1 MKLTDGKRTVEIIM
15 IEWNGKRWGLDWS
28 QDFFNA
34 GKLADD
40 ETGVSIVEDVY
51 YCIEQ
56 AMDWK
61 YNQGDYRTEAEVDP
75 EDRLVVIREFNEP
88 LQYTYYEDMDD
99 KGCTEQHKLYRGIP
113 ELNGGWLLQTRGDP
127 ITLEMLENADDETT
141 IKKINQMLNDDEY
154 GWWDADG
161 EDYQYVSRWLDIW
174 NLK

>member
-1 MKLTDGKRTVEIIM
+1 MTLTDGKRTVEIIM
-15 IEWNGKRWGLDWS
+15 MEWDGKRWVLDWS
-28 QDFFNA
+28 MDFFEA

-40 ETGVSIVEDVY
+40 EAGASIVEDVY

-61 YNQGDYRTEAEVDP
+61 YNRGDCADEAEVDP
-75 EDRLVVIREFNEP
+75 EDRLVVIREYSKP
-88 LQYTYYEDMDD
+88 LQYTYCDDIDD
-99 KGCTEQHKLYRGIP
+99 KGFTEQHKLYRGIP

-127 ITLEMLENADDETT
+127 LTLEMLESVEDETT
-141 IKKINQMLNDDEY
+141 IDKINQMLNDDDE
-154 GWWDADG
+154 WWDAEG

>member
-15 IEWNGKRWGLDWS
+15 MEWSGKRWAPDWS
-28 QDFFNA
+28 MDFFDT

-40 ETGVSIVEDVY
+40 ETGAYTVEDVY

-61 YNQGDYRTEAEVDP
+61 YNRGDCADEGYVDP
-75 EDRLVVIREFNEP
+75 EDRLVVIREYNKP
-88 LQYTYYEDMDD
+88 LQYTYCDDMDD
-99 KGCTEQHKLYRGIP
+99 KRCTEQHKLYRGIP
-113 ELNGGWLLQTRGDP
+113 EIEGGWLLQTRGDP
-127 ITLEMLENADDETT
+127 VVLGMLKDETT
-141 IKKINQMLNDDEY
+141 IDKINQMLNDDDE
-154 GWWDADG
+154 WWDADG

>member
-15 IEWNGKRWGLDWS
+15 IEWNGKRWAPDWS
-28 QDFFNA
+28 MDFFTA
-34 GKLADD
+34 GQLADD
-40 ETGVSIVEDVY
+40 ETGASIVEDVY

-61 YNQGDYRTEAEVDP
+61 YNRGDYIDETEVDP
-75 EDRLVVIREFNEP
+75 EDRLVIIREYSKP
-88 LQYTYYEDMDD
+88 LQYTYCDDVDD
-99 KGCTEQHKLYRGIP
+99 KGFTEQHKLYRGIP

-127 ITLEMLENADDETT
+127 VTLEMLESVEDETT
-141 IKKINQMLNDDEY
+141 IDKINQMLNDDDE
-154 GWWDADG
+154 WWDAEG